1 MKEGIDMELELSEV
15 IKEDRIKLNMKATN
29 KEEALAELT
38 DLLYDSGILLEK
50 DSFLKDVYLRET
62 EGMTGIGNGIA
73 IPHGKSKFVKNTSL
87 AFGRIDK
94 GIKWETLDG
103 EPVKFIVLFA
113 VDEADKT
120 STHVKL
126 LAKVAGKLAN
136 EKVCKDLVDAKTS
149 EEVLQI
155 FSGR

>member
-1 MKEGIDMELELSEV
+1 MELELSEV
-15 IKEDRIKLNMKATN
+15 IQADRIKLNMKAKN
-29 KEEALAELT
+29 KEEALKELT
-38 DLLYDSGILLEK
+38 DLLFDSGILSEK
-50 DSFLKDVYLRET
+50 ELFLKDVYLRET

-73 IPHGKSKFVKNTSL
+73 IPHGKSKYVKNTSL
-87 AFGRIDK
+87 AFGRIDN
-94 GIKWETLDG
+94 GIEWETLDG

-136 EKVCKDLVDAKTS
+136 DQVCKELVNAKTA
-149 EEVLQI
+149 EEVLHI
-155 FSGR
+155 FSVK